1 MPTFST
7 TATQLKYA
15 SSSSWTSGK
24 ARQGVYSSTRYE
36 GAIRFTGLSDMDF
49 SNVAVSQI
57 QMKVTFAAAGGASTK
72 YLTMYQA
79 AQDAISGSI
88 SAMRG
93 SSIGAI
99 TVSEAYNRTATLTFS
114 ETANSALY
122 AKLKSYFTS
131 GRETLILYVPSTRG
145 TYSGGFCYD
154 YLAVTA
160 MTLTFTFEYLKSD
173 GSLVSTSVAA
183 GSAAQMNI
191 TAYNSAYSH
200 RITWRFGS
208 NSYVQSVAAGVTS
221 ASYTIPLSWL
231 SAIPSAVSGGATAVL
246 ETLDAGGAVLGSVS
260 LPFTV
265 TAPSS
270 VVPTLA
276 GISASPVNTNS
287 VLSGWNIYVQGSSK
301 AAISMQGAAGA
312 HGSSIVSYSITTSPN
327 IGSSDT
333 TSLSTGTLSVP
344 GTVTVT
350 AKITDSR
357 GRTATKTATFSV
369 YPYAAPAFSSVVMY
383 RCDVNGNR
391 RDTDGTYAYVK
402 ASFGC
407 SALSGSNA
415 VTGQLTLAQ
424 VGGGYSTS
432 SALTSGTARILG
444 GSLAVDATFS
454 VMITLT
460 DTVGKT
466 SSYAGEIS
474 SATYIMHVKKGG
486 RAVGFG
492 MAAGADDTISF
503 GWPVILG
510 AALQVAATG
519 SGVTPRAQST
529 RNLLFL
535 GTNLDFQDTVV
546 NWGAQGFGWAWY
558 TMATVSSVTNK
569 PTTYGFL
576 MNIPITGAT
585 EVHQLYFAQSHGAI
599 YHRGGNASGWG
610 GNWKTLFDS
619 ATVVPISAGGTGQ
632 TSATGIRNAIG
643 LGNTTGALPIA
654 NGGHGAASAKQG
666 LINLGVFYSATLPS
680 SGADGQVCLVPV
692 S

>member
-15 SSSSWTSGK
+15 SGSSWTSGK
-24 ARQGVYSSTRYE
+24 ARQGVYSTTRYE

-57 QMKVTFAAAGGASTK
+57 QMKVTFAAAGGSSTK

-79 AQDAISGSI
+79 EQDAISGSI

-99 TVSEAYNRTATLTFS
+99 TVSDAYNRTATLTFS
-114 ETANSALY
+114 ETTNSTLY

-131 GRETLILYVPSTRG
+131 GRETLILYVPTTRG
-145 TYSGGFCYD
+145 TYSGGYCYD

-173 GSLVSTSVAA
+173 GALVSTNVNA

-200 RITWRFGS
+200 RITWAFGS
-208 NSYVQSVAAGVTS
+208 NAYVQSVAAGVAS

-231 SAIPSAVSGGATAVL
+231 SAIPAAVSGAATAVL
-246 ETLDAGGAVLGSVS
+246 ETLDAGGVVLGSVS
-260 LPFTV
+260 FPFTI
-265 TAPSS
+265 TAPTS
-270 VVPTLA
+270 VVPSFT
-276 GISASPVNTNS
+276 GISALPVNTNS
-287 VLSGWNIYVQGSSK
+287 VLSGWNLYVQGYSR
-301 AAISMQGAAGA
+301 AAMVIQGAAGA
-312 HGSSIVSYSITTSPN
+312 YGSSIVSYSITTSPN
-327 IGSSDT
+327 IGSAGAASLT
-333 TSLSTGTLSVP
+333 TQTLSISGV
-344 GTVTVT
+344 VTAT

-383 RCDVNGNR
+383 RCDASGNR

-432 SALTSGTARILG
+432 SAITSGTACILG

-454 VMITLT
+454 VTITLT
-460 DTVGKT
+460 DTVGMT
-466 SSYAGEIS
+466 SSYVGEIS

-492 MAAGADDTISF
+492 MAAGADDTVSF
-503 GWPVILG
+503 GWPVILSVPL
-510 AALQVAATG
+510 AI
-519 SGVTPRAQST
+519 
-529 RNLLFL
+529 
-535 GTNLDFQDTVV
+535 
-546 NWGAQGFGWAWY
+546 AQG
-558 TMATVSSVTNK
+558 
-569 PTTYGFL
+569 
-576 MNIPITGAT
+576 
-585 EVHQLYFAQSHGAI
+585 
-599 YHRGGNASGWG
+599 
-610 GNWKTLFDS
+610 
-619 ATVVPISAGGTGQ
+619 GT
-632 TSATGIRNAIG
+632 
-643 LGNTTGALPIA
+643 
-654 NGGHGAASAKQG
+654 GAASATAALAALGAAAASHTHTLAALGAAAASHSHALATLTGTLAVSQG
-666 LINLGVFYSATLPS
+666 GTGSTGAKAALVNLGIFYADTLPA
-680 SGADGQVCLVPV
+680 SGTDGQICLVPV
-692 S
+692 G